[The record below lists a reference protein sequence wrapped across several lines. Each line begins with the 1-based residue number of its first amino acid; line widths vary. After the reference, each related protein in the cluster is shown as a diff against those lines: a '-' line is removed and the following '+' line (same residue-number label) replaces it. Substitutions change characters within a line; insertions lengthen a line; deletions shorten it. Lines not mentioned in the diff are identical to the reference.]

1 MFDNIAFA
9 KAGGDDLDHNL
20 SFSAEP

>member
-20 SFSAEP
+20 SFSAEL